1 MQEEWLLY
9 HVYHSSS
16 RVKIHCTCRRKGD
29 EGETEGRKGDEGE
42 REGRN
47 AGRGGRGRGE
57 RLIVEHAASF
67 LPECSHWCGGGRCEE
82 GEESGQET
90 SL

>member
-9 HVYHSSS
+9 HVYHSSF

-42 REGRN
+42 TEGRKGDEGEREG
-47 AGRGGRGRGE
+47 GMQGGE
-57 RLIVEHAASF
+57 E
-67 LPECSHWCGGGRCEE
+67 EGGGRD
-82 GEESGQET
+82 
-90 SL
+90 

>member
-42 REGRN
+42 REG
-47 AGRGGRGRGE
+47 GMQGGE
-57 RLIVEHAASF
+57 E
-67 LPECSHWCGGGRCEE
+67 EGGGRD
-82 GEESGQET
+82 
-90 SL
+90 

>member
-1 MQEEWLLY
+1 MKGRQ
-9 HVYHSSS
+9 
-16 RVKIHCTCRRKGD
+16 RVECR
-29 EGETEGRKGDEGE
+29 E
-42 REGRN
+42 
-47 AGRGGRGRGE
+47 GGRGRGE

-67 LPECSHWCGGGRCEE
+67 LPECSHWCGGGRCGE